1 MYSNQKGCD
10 GDRTYYD
17 GCPMIVVNGKLASQ
31 GTQFG
36 LQVNYISN
44 SNNLIQQYHMKI
56 CGTHFHMILTRN
68 LFFITVTILNYLVSE
83 TIPLIN
89 LIPRTPKW

>member
-17 GCPMIVVNGKLASQ
+17 GCPIIVVNGKLAAQ

-36 LQVNYISN
+36 LQVNI
-44 SNNLIQQYHMKI
+44 
-56 CGTHFHMILTRN
+56 
-68 LFFITVTILNYLVSE
+68 ITVKIT
-83 TIPLIN
+83 LIN
-89 LIPRTPKW
+89 GCV